1 MPVDIILFFS
11 IVTISPRSYNQ
22 ITKIMSTIETTQI
35 QYGVMHLR
43 KQDMKEKRNVLNL
56 NWIGQ

>member
-1 MPVDIILFFS
+1 
-11 IVTISPRSYNQ
+11 
-22 ITKIMSTIETTQI
+22 MSTIETTQI

-56 NWIGQ
+56 NGIGQ

>member
-11 IVTISPRSYNQ
+11 GSYNQ
-22 ITKIMSTIETTQI
+22 ITEIMSTKETTQI

-43 KQDMKEKRNVLNL
+43 KQDMKEKRKVLNL
-56 NWIGQ
+56 NWVGQ